1 MHTSTYVHPS
11 VHAYKHAHAHSKK
24 STHAPHHTHTDTYA
38 CARARTHTHEERQ
51 ENGMTKGCGSA
62 APCAGNAAQ
71 ERGAVSSLR
80 LGRCVVCMCA
90 CARLLPWLVC
100 VRLLPSLVCVCVRV
114 VRACSSSPPALPGRA
129 CLDGKG
135 RQQPWRHSLASA
147 RRPST
152 PHTPASRAGAKKPPL
167 LLSVRCVSRVYGRGG
182 GRITRDTFPPRVVL
196 ALCLKFSHFGN
207 NAPERCLNYY

>member
-1 MHTSTYVHPS
+1 MSFAGCSAHVGEQSRARQRRGVCLCVRACVVLCVSSGIHMHTSTYVHPS

-100 VRLLPSLVCVCVRV
+100 VRLLPSLVCVCVCVWCVLAQVPR
-114 VRACSSSPPALPGRA
+114 PL
-129 CLDGKG
+129 
-135 RQQPWRHSLASA
+135 SLGAHVWMA
-147 RRPST
+147 
-152 PHTPASRAGAKKPPL
+152 RAGSSHGGTAWRQRGGLLRHIHPQAARAPKS
-167 LLSVRCVSRVYGRGG
+167 LLSCC
-182 GRITRDTFPPRVVL
+182 P
-196 ALCLKFSHFGN
+196 
-207 NAPERCLNYY
+207 